1 MHGHRSLPKGPPV
14 SSRDDAC
21 PAHQRCELGLRR
33 SGRTIAVVNTKEF
46 PGAIPRPVCVCAF
59 WWFAQEPLFCCCTF
73 SSSSNLTGEFYSLDS
88 IPRLLSTSP
97 CKLVVVVF
105 RDPDLE
111 LLLFLFLSF
120 LLPFLPSPS
129 SLSPSLPP
137 SVSLS
142 LSHHSSFLFFFFWP
156 LLQRVSYL
164 NHEFH

>member
-120 LLPFLPSPS
+120 LLPFLSLFFPSPFS
-129 SLSPSLPP
+129 SLTSSTLGLYSSCLTCFFPSYLFSSREKSGV
-137 SVSLS
+137 SVS
-142 LSHHSSFLFFFFWP
+142 
-156 LLQRVSYL
+156 V
-164 NHEFH
+164 